1 MNVRIVFNFL
11 GRILIGFSAIFIFPI
26 AVAVYFNESIT
37 PFVYPSLV
45 SLTLGLILFSI
56 KPEHEL
62 LRYKESFAIVGLS
75 WLLIS
80 LIGAIPYV
88 TIGTSFV
95 DSFFESMSG
104 FTTTGASIFNKP
116 EELPMS
122 VLFWRAMTQWL
133 GGIGIIM
140 LFVVIF
146 PIMAKGVLFQ
156 AEYPGITLSKLKPR
170 IRDTAMILYGI
181 YVLFTAAEIFLLYI
195 LGVPLFDAV
204 THAFTTLSTGGFSTH
219 SESIAFF
226 KNPKVEFV
234 IAIFAM
240 IGGANFTIH
249 YYLLRGRFKFAR
261 DPELL
266 TYLSIIAIATA
277 ILTLYNLENFDPFNS
292 FRFSFFQVVSIM
304 TTTGYTT
311 YDFDTWCDG
320 VKMILLILMFIGG
333 CSGSTGGGIKVIRI
347 YILLKYAVVQIF
359 KSAEP
364 KTVRAVKYGTN
375 TIKKEVVESV
385 VAFFILYIIIFT
397 ISSLIPAL
405 SGYDLLTSISAVAAC
420 LGNVGPGMGLA
431 GASETYSFFPDYI
444 KILLALNMWI
454 GRLEIYTVLA
464 LFIPS
469 FWRERW

>member
-1 MNVRIVFNFL
+1 MNARIVFNFL
-11 GRILIGFSAIFIFPI
+11 GRILLGFSAIFILPI
-26 AVAVYFNESIT
+26 IVAIYYHESVT
-37 PFVYPSLV
+37 PFICSALV
-45 SLTLGLILFSI
+45 SLLCGLILFSM
-56 KPEHEL
+56 KPKSEL

-80 LIGAIPYV
+80 IVGAVPYIV
-88 TIGTSFV
+88 NGSSFV
-95 DSFFESMSG
+95 DGFFESMSG
-104 FTTTGASIFNKP
+104 FTTTGASVFDKP

-122 VLFWRAMTQWL
+122 ILFWRAMTQWL

-181 YVLFTAAEIFLLYI
+181 YVLFTFAEIILLWI

-219 SESIAFF
+219 SKSIAFF
-226 KNPKVEFV
+226 KNPLVEFV
-234 IAIFAM
+234 IAIFAI
-240 IGGANFTIH
+240 IGGANFTVH
-249 YYLLRGRFKFAR
+249 YYLLRGKFRFAK

-266 TYLSIIAIATA
+266 TYLAIIAISTA
-277 ILTLYNLENFDPFNS
+277 IIAVYNLPSFSPFDS
-292 FRFSFFQVVSIM
+292 FRYSFFQVASII

-311 YDFDTWCDG
+311 FDFDAWSDG
-320 VKMILLILMFIGG
+320 VKMILLILMFVGG
-333 CSGSTGGGIKVIRI
+333 CSGSTGGGIKVIRV
-347 YILLKYAVVQIF
+347 YILLKYAIVQIF

-364 KTVRAVKYGTN
+364 KTVRAVRMGAR
-375 TIKKEVVESV
+375 TIKREVVESV
-385 VAFFILYIIIFT
+385 VAFFILYVLIFT
-397 ISSLIPAL
+397 ISSLILAL
-405 SGYDLLTSISAVAAC
+405 SGYDFLTSISAVAAC

-431 GASETYSFFPDYI
+431 GASETYSTFPDFI
-444 KILLALNMWI
+444 KLLLTLNMWI

-464 LFIPS
+464 LFVPS